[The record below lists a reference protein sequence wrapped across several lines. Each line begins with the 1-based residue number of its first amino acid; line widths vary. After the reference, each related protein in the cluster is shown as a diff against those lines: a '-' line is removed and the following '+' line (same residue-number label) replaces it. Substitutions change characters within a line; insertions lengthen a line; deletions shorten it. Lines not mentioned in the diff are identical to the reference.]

1 MTVRDIPGPCPVCGA
16 TSIAPAVQRSTLLAT
31 CNVLTLKAL
40 EKLGNHMLRHGGSR
54 SLHRELG
61 GQPRYV
67 VHTLWRATP
76 EQVDR
81 ALTGAW
87 DVVAAQLA
95 DFGCSNVSA
104 RQVQAMLSDYVHDL
118 AAAQTPHT
126 VDALRIRFHDQLG
139 IPVYDLDAGDRFGH
153 GALAA
158 AGA

>member
-61 GQPRYV
+61 DRPRHSA
-67 VHTLWRATP
+67 HTAWKATP
-76 EQVDR
+76 DQVDR

-87 DVVAAQLA
+87 DVIPAQLA
-95 DFGCSNVSA
+95 DFGCSGVSA
-104 RQVQAMLSDYVHDL
+104 RQVQAMLTDYVHDL
-118 AAAQTPHT
+118 AATMAPHT
-126 VDALRIRFHDQLG
+126 ADELRRRFQDQLG
-139 IPVYDLDAGDRFGH
+139 LPVYDDTHEHLPV
-153 GALAA
+153 GA
-158 AGA
+158 

>member
-40 EKLGNHMLRHGGSR
+40 EKLGNHIVRHGGSR

-61 GQPRYV
+61 ARPRHV
-67 VHTLWRATP
+67 AHTLWRATP

-87 DVVAAQLA
+87 DVIPAQLA
-95 DFGCSNVSA
+95 DFGCSGVSA
-104 RQVQAMLSDYVHDL
+104 RQVQAMLTDYVHDL
-118 AAAQTPHT
+118 ASAMAPHT
-126 VDALRIRFHDQLG
+126 ADVLRRRFQDQLG
-139 IPVYDLDAGDRFGH
+139 LPVYDETHEHAAV
-153 GALAA
+153 GA
-158 AGA
+158 